1 MTQVQVTVSNVDQ
14 WTDDLPAKE
23 SLLDRARARA
33 ARERDLSTSAQ
44 TAHYAPASLGQS
56 PYVSL
61 PGVGGT
67 VVLRKC
73 GWGC

>member
-1 MTQVQVTVSNVDQ
+1 MTQAQGIVSYVDQ
-14 WTDDLPAKE
+14 WPNDLSAKE

-33 ARERDLSTSAQ
+33 ARERDLSTSTQ

-56 PYVSL
+56 QYVSL
-61 PGVGGT
+61 PGVGT
-67 VVLRKC
+67 IVLRKC